1 NVETIHVTNGGQ
13 GFTFVFIVVF
23 CRVVIN
29 EIFDVIG
36 CIIWVCHYWK
46 CSIWGCYEVK
56 EEKDKG
62 ADIFVTTPE
71 RFYEVID
78 KGYLKIDNLR
88 YAIFEEFD
96 RLLSDLDIEKT
107 IDILNQ
113 IRSFSLNSRKNLI
126 ICKELSTELQK
137 NFERIR
143 RKNLFIT
150 RNNKKNVF
158 GRNILHTI
166 V

>member
-1 NVETIHVTNGGQ
+1 MDIAKRTSFGAIIVSTRELVSHIDEQATKLCNGSKYICFKLYGE
-13 GFTFVFIVVF
+13 
-23 CRVVIN
+23 IN
-29 EIFDVIG
+29 SATLREDI
-36 CIIWVCHYWK
+36 
-46 CSIWGCYEVK
+46 
-56 EEKDKG
+56 DKG